1 MVVAFLFLFLSAV
14 IIPEGG
20 IVQGRGKKR
29 GGRSSRKNKNRSG
42 SDATRGGTPPP
53 PPPPGSPPSRSRKKS
68 TSAGADSSAGN
79 GGGLNEGK
87 QVNLDALSIEPRSV
101 DFTEQICSELMNLR
115 STDF

>member
-42 SDATRGGTPPP
+42 SLSAIGTGPLLGHSVVFLAGASYPMSRGFS
-53 PPPPGSPPSRSRKKS
+53 PGSRQGR
-68 TSAGADSSAGN
+68 
-79 GGGLNEGK
+79 
-87 QVNLDALSIEPRSV
+87 
-101 DFTEQICSELMNLR
+101 
-115 STDF
+115 